1 MKITQ
6 VYYNAFEES
15 IVAVNQRNENEIVIL
30 FRDKI
35 VIKHELIYH
44 TTEKLFSLE
53 TNMEDPDGG
62 FDWEEPF
69 TIYTWED
76 IVVVAND
83 YKAHAAIHNPQKYQ
97 HLHLHRGDYHVKHS
111 KFPIA
116 FFKSEDNIPHLIYGS
131 DWNRVDIMNIEDC
144 HNLTADKSLIEE
156 DAEENHLTN
165 SNPEK
170 YGYRIWPREFDYFYA
185 DLKVSPDQKHFL
197 SKGWSWGSSDSYYV
211 FRIEDFIKNKRITYQ
226 AVNHWEHESRA
237 ACWITNDEL
246 VVCCNAISEEF
257 DDADPDNPI
266 EIVIYKLTGEKFEI
280 IKRTRVSDL
289 ADTDHEFQYSFAL
302 QAIVSYPKTNL
313 GLLIFD
319 LDGKTIL
326 KENQYKIENFNIENH
341 TFSTFDKH
349 ELNIFKI
356 EF

>member
-1 MKITQ
+1 MNIIKTFE
-6 VYYNAFEES
+6 YTFEEN
-15 IVAVNQRNENEIVIL
+15 IVAVHQKNTE
-30 FRDKI
+30 
-35 VIKHELIYH
+35 ELIVLLQNEVVVKH
-44 TTEKLFSLE
+44 HVITNETKELFSIK
-53 TNMEDPDGG
+53 TAMNYSDGG
-62 FDWEEPF
+62 FDINAPCS
-69 TIYTWED
+69 IYAMD
-76 IVVVAND
+76 DIIVVSND
-83 YKAHAAIHNPQKYQ
+83 KKTHAIIHYHEKYTIRIQ
-97 HLHLHRGDYHVKHS
+97 REDYHADIS

-116 FFKSEDNIPHLIYGS
+116 LFKNQDNIPHIIFATA
-131 DWNRVDIMNIEDC
+131 WNRVDVMNLENC
-144 HNLTADKSLIEE
+144 HNLTADKSLIEQ
-156 DAEENHLTN
+156 DAEESHAKYA
-165 SNPEK
+165 NPEK
-170 YGYRIWPREFDYFYA
+170 HGYHIWPSNFDYFYA
-185 DLKVSPDQKHFL
+185 DLIMSPDNKHFL